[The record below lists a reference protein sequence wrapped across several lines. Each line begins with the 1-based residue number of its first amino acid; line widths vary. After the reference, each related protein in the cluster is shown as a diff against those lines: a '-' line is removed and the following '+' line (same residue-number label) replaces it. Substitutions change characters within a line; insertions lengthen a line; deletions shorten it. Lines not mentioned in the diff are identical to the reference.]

1 MDRIDR
7 EGVFPA
13 PVQDDDRATQRIALM
28 LRAAKLIADDREFLC
43 ILRDASPRG
52 VRLRLFHP
60 LPPHNELA
68 LELGN
73 GERLRIEQV
82 CHNGNHARFRFAGET
97 DVLRLIDDSAAAHPK
112 RQLRLRIGLAALVHS
127 GGIAT
132 PMTFRDISQQGACI
146 ESTRLLM
153 LNELIRI
160 EAPALPPIYA
170 KVRWRRQPLYGLVF
184 EHPFK
189 LDELARMAAPLQE
202 MRGCNGKSD
211 RARTERTARQY

>member
-1 MDRIDR
+1 MDGIDC
-7 EGVFPA
+7 EGVLPA
-13 PVQDDDRATQRIALM
+13 PTKSDNRVAQRFALM

-43 ILRDASPRG
+43 ILRDASSRG
-52 VRLRLFHP
+52 VRVRLFHD
-60 LPPHNELA
+60 LPPHRELA

-73 GERLRIEQV
+73 GERLQIEKIWRD
-82 CHNGNHARFRFAGET
+82 GDHAGFRFACET
-97 DVLRLIDDSAAAHPK
+97 DVQRLIDDSTAAHPK

-127 GGIAT
+127 GGTAT
-132 PMTFRDISQQGACI
+132 PMTFHDISQQGACI
-146 ESTRLLM
+146 DCIRHLA

-189 LDELARMAAPLQE
+189 LDELARMAAPLQTMPMQDE
-202 MRGCNGKSD
+202 AHIGRP
-211 RARTERTARQY
+211 A